1 MSSQIYYPDHFNIF
15 CGILK
20 QRYFYRTFTETRYL
34 HMKLMIASDIHGS
47 AFYCKQLMDAYKQEN
62 PDKLLLLGDLLYH
75 GPRNDLPK
83 DYAPKQ
89 VIKML
94 NAISDQLICVRG
106 NCEAEVDQMVL
117 NFPVLSESCILY
129 IDGQTIYA
137 THGHINSPANPP
149 KLHKGDVLLTG
160 HTHIPAWKE
169 YDNFLYLNPGSV
181 SIPKE
186 GSEHGYM
193 IYEDKTFLWKTL
205 KGDVYHTL

>member
-1 MSSQIYYPDHFNIF
+1 
-15 CGILK
+15 
-20 QRYFYRTFTETRYL
+20 
-34 HMKLMIASDIHGS
+34 MKLMIASDIHGS
-47 AFYCKQLMDAYKQEN
+47 AFYCNQLIEAYKQEQ

-89 VIKML
+89 VIEML
-94 NAISDQLICVRG
+94 NSISDQLICVRG

-149 KLHKGDVLLTG
+149 KLHNGDILLTG
-160 HTHIPAWKE
+160 HTHIPAWEE

-193 IYEDKTFLWKTL
+193 IYEDKKFLWKTL
-205 KGDVYHTL
+205 KGDVYHSIFLLLGKY